1 MQISMKAVVN
11 TTRGWYRIDSSNTA
25 YRRERTT
32 GSHALNEENDT
43 TLKKPNRFVWP
54 EAYESKVKK
63 WKYLVEAKRWNDMQ
77 VLIRS
82 LQDLFIILESLGGF
96 RQSESL
102 QRN

>member
-1 MQISMKAVVN
+1 
-11 TTRGWYRIDSSNTA
+11 
-25 YRRERTT
+25 
-32 GSHALNEENDT
+32 
-43 TLKKPNRFVWP
+43 
-54 EAYESKVKK
+54 
-63 WKYLVEAKRWNDMQ
+63 MQ